1 MQIKKIDKINGG
13 QDGAIYGSE
22 LFRFDEKGNCTVYDL
37 KELGKSEPIAEFKL
51 DRADEIAP
59 HSNAVSF
66 GCDFYVE
73 GDEYPLLYTNIYNNY
88 ADKEK
93 KLIGVCC
100 VYRIQKSSNGFAS
113 SLVQLIEIG
122 FCEDASL
129 WKSYDDK
136 HGVRPYGNF
145 LADREERTYYAFVM
159 KDREN
164 VTRYFKF
171 DLPNVNDGEYDCEL
185 KVRKYTLSS
194 NEIKESFDVEYHRFI
209 QGAAVYKGKIYST
222 EGFGDDKV
230 NRPAIRIIDLETK
243 KMQCIDIMDLGYTE
257 EPEFI
262 DFYDGRCLYSDAMGN
277 LYEVL
282 E

>member
-51 DRADEIAP
+51 DRTDEIAP

-88 ADKEK
+88 ADREK

-100 VYRIQKSSNGFAS
+100 VYRIQKISNGFAS

-222 EGFGDDKV
+222 EGFGDDEV

-243 KMQCIDIMDLGYTE
+243 KMRYIDIMDLVYTE